1 MTEQAIGY
9 HFMLPDFKSRG
20 QPSPRSTGPGRPC
33 VGMNVRGILSQLG
46 WIWDKFGTIL
56 IFYINI
62 EHVFQLNILLKIT
75 FIAYKMEV
83 DYSKKIPIKR
93 PVEKKAVSSRLKNHM
108 VPMVTWKTRKR
119 ADTFPDRQNIGSLII

>member
-83 DYSKKIPIKR
+83 LIILKR
-93 PVEKKAVSSRLKNHM
+93 SRLRDLLK
-108 VPMVTWKTRKR
+108 RKLFL
-119 ADTFPDRQNIGSLII
+119 AD